1 MTKQSNELSEN
12 STKEISQNISENPI
26 RKITEPIAKKVINSE
41 FSINATL
48 NRKDEEQPT
57 LFQEKKEENLP
68 DHHFSEVDLQREWQI
83 FLDDLQKKN
92 AVLFYAVNTLKVHK
106 KDENLIR
113 ILYPSDSVKTEFE
126 KVQADF
132 FNHFKRKVNNYK
144 IEIEFSSD
152 VTLKKEIVTK
162 RSIFEKFV
170 EINPV
175 LKDLD
180 DLLKLD
186 LS

>member
-1 MTKQSNELSEN
+1 M
-12 STKEISQNISENPI
+12 IS
-26 RKITEPIAKKVINSE
+26 SE
-41 FSINATL
+41 FSIHAAL
-48 NRKDEEQPT
+48 N
-57 LFQEKKEENLP
+57 KKEEEEVHLEIKKEVELP
-68 DHHFSEVDLQREWQI
+68 EHHFSEVDLQREWQF
-83 FLDDLQKKN
+83 FLNDLQKKD
-92 AVLFYAVNTLKVHK
+92 AVLYYAVNTLKLHK
-106 KDENLIR
+106 KDENLIN

-126 KVQADF
+126 KIQAEF

-144 IEIEFSSD
+144 IEIQYSND

-162 RSIFEKFV
+162 RTIFEKFV

>member
-1 MTKQSNELSEN
+1 M
-12 STKEISQNISENPI
+12 
-26 RKITEPIAKKVINSE
+26 
-41 FSINATL
+41 
-48 NRKDEEQPT
+48 
-57 LFQEKKEENLP
+57 
-68 DHHFSEVDLQREWQI
+68 
-83 FLDDLQKKN
+83 
-92 AVLFYAVNTLKVHK
+92 LFYAVNTLKVYK
-106 KDENLIR
+106 KDENVIN
-113 ILYPSDSVKTEFE
+113 ILYPSDSVKSEFE
-126 KVQADF
+126 KVQGEF

-144 IEIEFSSD
+144 IEVEYSND

-162 RSIFEKFV
+162 RSIFDKFV

>member
-1 MTKQSNELSEN
+1 MYKRQ
-12 STKEISQNISENPI
+12 
-26 RKITEPIAKKVINSE
+26 KVISSE
-41 FSINATL
+41 FSIHAAL
-48 NRKDEEQPT
+48 N
-57 LFQEKKEENLP
+57 KKEEEEVHLEIKKEEELP
-68 DHHFSEVDLQREWQI
+68 EHHFSEVDLQREWQF
-83 FLDDLQKKN
+83 FLNDLQKKD
-92 AVLFYAVNTLKVHK
+92 AVLYYAVNTLKLHK
-106 KDENLIR
+106 KDENLIN
-113 ILYPSDSVKTEFE
+113 ILYPSDSVKIEFE
-126 KVQADF
+126 KIQAEF

-144 IEIEFSSD
+144 IEIQYSND

-162 RSIFEKFV
+162 RTIFEKFA

>member
-1 MTKQSNELSEN
+1 M
-12 STKEISQNISENPI
+12 
-26 RKITEPIAKKVINSE
+26 NSE
-41 FSINATL
+41 FSILATL
-48 NRKDEEQPT
+48 N
-57 LFQEKKEENLP
+57 KKEEVEEVHLVTKKEEDLP
-68 DHHFSEVDLQREWQI
+68 DHHFSEIDLQREWNL
-83 FLDDLQKKN
+83 FLNELQQKN
-92 AVLFYAVNTLKVHK
+92 TVLYYAVNTLKIHK
-106 KDENLIR
+106 KAENLVH
-113 ILYPSDSVKTEFE
+113 ILYPSDSVKSEFE
-126 KVQADF
+126 KVQAEF

-144 IEIEFSSD
+144 IEIEFSND

>member
-1 MTKQSNELSEN
+1 M
-12 STKEISQNISENPI
+12 IS
-26 RKITEPIAKKVINSE
+26 SE
-41 FSINATL
+41 FSIHAAL
-48 NRKDEEQPT
+48 N
-57 LFQEKKEENLP
+57 KKEEEEVHLEIKKEEELP
-68 DHHFSEVDLQREWQI
+68 EHHFSEVDLQREWHF
-83 FLDDLQKKN
+83 FLNDLQKKD
-92 AVLFYAVNTLKVHK
+92 AVLYYAVNTLKLHK
-106 KDENLIR
+106 KDENLIN

-126 KVQADF
+126 KIQAEF

-144 IEIEFSSD
+144 IEIQYSND

-162 RSIFEKFV
+162 RTIFEKFV

>member
-1 MTKQSNELSEN
+1 M
-12 STKEISQNISENPI
+12 IS
-26 RKITEPIAKKVINSE
+26 SE
-41 FSINATL
+41 FSIHAAL
-48 NRKDEEQPT
+48 N
-57 LFQEKKEENLP
+57 KKEEEEVHLEIKKEEELP
-68 DHHFSEVDLQREWQI
+68 EHHFSEVDLQREWQF
-83 FLDDLQKKN
+83 FLNDLQKKD
-92 AVLFYAVNTLKVHK
+92 AVLYYAVNTLKLHK
-106 KDENLIR
+106 KDENLIN
-113 ILYPSDSVKTEFE
+113 ILYPSDSVKIEFE
-126 KVQADF
+126 KIQAEF

-144 IEIEFSSD
+144 IEIQYSND

-162 RSIFEKFV
+162 RTIFEKFA

>member
-1 MTKQSNELSEN
+1 M
-12 STKEISQNISENPI
+12 
-26 RKITEPIAKKVINSE
+26 INSE
-41 FSINATL
+41 FSIHAAL
-48 NRKDEEQPT
+48 N
-57 LFQEKKEENLP
+57 KKEEEEVHLEIKKEEELP
-68 DHHFSEVDLQREWQI
+68 EHHFSELDLQREWQF
-83 FLDDLQKKN
+83 FLNDLQKKD
-92 AVLFYAVNTLKVHK
+92 AVLYYAVNTLKLHK
-106 KDENLIR
+106 KDENLIN

-126 KVQADF
+126 KIQAEF

-144 IEIEFSSD
+144 IEIKYSND

-162 RSIFEKFV
+162 RTIFEKFV

>member
-1 MTKQSNELSEN
+1 M
-12 STKEISQNISENPI
+12 
-26 RKITEPIAKKVINSE
+26 INSE
-41 FSINATL
+41 FSIHAAL
-48 NRKDEEQPT
+48 N
-57 LFQEKKEENLP
+57 KKEEEEVHLEIKKEEDLP
-68 DHHFSEVDLQREWQI
+68 EHHFSEVDLQREWQF
-83 FLDDLQKKN
+83 FLQDLQKKDT
-92 AVLFYAVNTLKVHK
+92 VLYYAVNTLKLHK
-106 KDENLIR
+106 KDENLIN

-126 KVQADF
+126 KVQAEF

-144 IEIEFSSD
+144 IEIQFSSD

-162 RSIFEKFV
+162 RTIFEKFV

>member
-1 MTKQSNELSEN
+1 M
-12 STKEISQNISENPI
+12 
-26 RKITEPIAKKVINSE
+26 
-41 FSINATL
+41 
-48 NRKDEEQPT
+48 
-57 LFQEKKEENLP
+57 
-68 DHHFSEVDLQREWQI
+68 DLQREWQI
-83 FLDDLQKKN
+83 FLNDVQKKDT
-92 AVLFYAVNTLKVHK
+92 VLFYAVNTLKIHK
-106 KDENLIR
+106 KDQNLVH

-126 KVQADF
+126 KVQGEF

-144 IEIEFSSD
+144 IEVEFSND

-162 RSIFEKFV
+162 RTIFEKFV

-180 DLLKLD
+180 ELLKLD

>member
-1 MTKQSNELSEN
+1 M
-12 STKEISQNISENPI
+12 
-26 RKITEPIAKKVINSE
+26 NSE
-41 FSINATL
+41 FSILATL
-48 NRKDEEQPT
+48 N
-57 LFQEKKEENLP
+57 KKEEVEEVHLVTKKEEDLP
-68 DHHFSEVDLQREWQI
+68 DHHFSEIDLQREWNL
-83 FLDDLQKKN
+83 FLNELQQKN
-92 AVLFYAVNTLKVHK
+92 TVLYYAVNTLKIHK
-106 KDENLIR
+106 KAENLVH
-113 ILYPSDSVKTEFE
+113 ILYPSDSVKSEFE
-126 KVQADF
+126 KVQAEF

-144 IEIEFSSD
+144 IEIEFSND

-170 EINPV
+170 EINPI

>member
-1 MTKQSNELSEN
+1 
-12 STKEISQNISENPI
+12 
-26 RKITEPIAKKVINSE
+26 VINSE
-41 FSINATL
+41 FSIHAAL
-48 NRKDEEQPT
+48 N
-57 LFQEKKEENLP
+57 KKEEEEVHLEIKKEEELP
-68 DHHFSEVDLQREWQI
+68 EHHFSELDLQREWQF
-83 FLDDLQKKN
+83 FLNDLQKKD
-92 AVLFYAVNTLKVHK
+92 AVLYYAVNTLKLHK
-106 KDENLIR
+106 KDENLIN

-126 KVQADF
+126 KIQAEF

-144 IEIEFSSD
+144 IEIKYSND

-162 RSIFEKFV
+162 RTIFEKFV

>member
-1 MTKQSNELSEN
+1 ME
-12 STKEISQNISENPI
+12 
-26 RKITEPIAKKVINSE
+26 
-41 FSINATL
+41 
-48 NRKDEEQPT
+48 D
-57 LFQEKKEENLP
+57 
-68 DHHFSEVDLQREWQI
+68 
-83 FLDDLQKKN
+83 FLDDLQQKN
-92 AVLFYAVNTLKVHK
+92 TVLFYAVNTLKVYK
-106 KDENLIR
+106 KDENIIN
-113 ILYPSDSVKTEFE
+113 ILYPSDSVKSEFE
-126 KVQADF
+126 KVQGEF

-144 IEIEFSSD
+144 IEVEYSND

>member
-1 MTKQSNELSEN
+1 M
-12 STKEISQNISENPI
+12 
-26 RKITEPIAKKVINSE
+26 NSE
-41 FSINATL
+41 FSILATL
-48 NRKDEEQPT
+48 N
-57 LFQEKKEENLP
+57 KKEEVEEVHLVSKKEEDLP
-68 DHHFSEVDLQREWQI
+68 DHHFSEIDLQREWNL
-83 FLDDLQKKN
+83 FLNELQQKN
-92 AVLFYAVNTLKVHK
+92 TVLYYAVNTLKIHK
-106 KDENLIR
+106 KAENLVH
-113 ILYPSDSVKTEFE
+113 ILYPSDSVKSEFE
-126 KVQADF
+126 KVQAEF

-144 IEIEFSSD
+144 IEIEFSND

>member
-1 MTKQSNELSEN
+1 M
-12 STKEISQNISENPI
+12 IS
-26 RKITEPIAKKVINSE
+26 SE
-41 FSINATL
+41 FSIHAAL
-48 NRKDEEQPT
+48 N
-57 LFQEKKEENLP
+57 KKEEEEVHLEIKKEEELP
-68 DHHFSEVDLQREWQI
+68 EHHFSEVDLQREWQF
-83 FLDDLQKKN
+83 FLNDLQKKD
-92 AVLFYAVNTLKVHK
+92 AVLYYAVNTLKLHK
-106 KDENLIR
+106 KDENLIN

-126 KVQADF
+126 KIQAEF

-144 IEIEFSSD
+144 IEIQYSND

-162 RSIFEKFV
+162 RTIFEKFV

>member
-1 MTKQSNELSEN
+1 M
-12 STKEISQNISENPI
+12 IS
-26 RKITEPIAKKVINSE
+26 SE
-41 FSINATL
+41 FSIHAAL
-48 NRKDEEQPT
+48 N
-57 LFQEKKEENLP
+57 KKEEEEIHLEIKKEEELP
-68 DHHFSEVDLQREWQI
+68 EHHFSEVDLQREWQF
-83 FLDDLQKKN
+83 FLNDLQKKD
-92 AVLFYAVNTLKVHK
+92 AVLYYAVNTLKLHK
-106 KDENLIR
+106 KDENLIN

-126 KVQADF
+126 KIQAEF

-144 IEIEFSSD
+144 IEIQYSND

-162 RSIFEKFV
+162 RTIFEKFV